1 MIGSIL
7 QQLEVALLAILFS
20 ILFMYQNNRK
30 TKNRLSKKAGEKDL
44 KQQ

>member
-1 MIGSIL
+1 VIGSIL

-30 TKNRLSKKAGEKDL
+30 AKGELNKKAEK
-44 KQQ
+44 KI

>member
-30 TKNRLSKKAGEKDL
+30 AKGELNKKAEK
-44 KQQ
+44 KI